1 MPRSSLV
8 SALMAGVV
16 ALACC
21 TCRATGD
28 AAPAPATPPA
38 ASSAPSTPTASAQG
52 PVEGPAPVVSLP
64 AGGLLLPP
72 ATAGESISRL
82 AGCLS
87 EAASDEAA
95 GARHP
100 VVATR
105 SRGAAPEVA
114 VSALGHGVIV
124 AHDLQH
130 ACCLK
135 GAVETR
141 VDGATVRVRETLS
154 GSPCR
159 CLCRSTLKTA
169 VALAPGAYTVEVV
182 LVNGGSERTV
192 ATEQVSVG
200 R

>member
-1 MPRSSLV
+1 MSR
-8 SALMAGVV
+8 SALLTAFLAGVV

-21 TCRATGD
+21 TCRAPGD
-28 AAPAPATPPA
+28 AAPPTPPSAAEPAQTAPAAPA
-38 ASSAPSTPTASAQG
+38 L
-52 PVEGPAPVVSLP
+52 PAPVVALP
-64 AGGLLLPP
+64 PSGLLLPP
-72 ATAGESISRL
+72 ATAGESITRL
-82 AGCLS
+82 AGCLA
-87 EAASDEAA
+87 EADADEAA
-95 GARHP
+95 GERHP
-100 VVATR
+100 AVATR

-114 VSALGHGVIV
+114 VSALGNGVVV

-135 GAVETR
+135 GAVLTR

-159 CLCRSTLKTA
+159 CLCQSTLKTA

-182 LVNGGSERTV
+182 LVSGGSERTV
-192 ATEQVSVG
+192 ASEPITVG